1 MRTPRRNIGIHGQT
15 IPAGKLVLAM
25 IGSANRDPNHFKD
38 ANRFDI
44 RRDPNSHLAFG
55 HGIHSCL
62 GAALARMEARIALA
76 DFFARVLDFK
86 LVSNE
91 PWQPRR
97 ALHVHGPAGLPIRFT
112 TA

>member
-1 MRTPRRNIGIHGQT
+1 MRTPRRDIEIHGET

-25 IGSANRDPNHFKD
+25 VASANRDSNHFKD

-44 RRDPNSHLAFG
+44 RRDPNPHIAFG

-76 DFFARVLDFK
+76 DFLARVLDFK
-86 LVSNE
+86 LASNE

-97 ALHVHGPAGLPIRFT
+97 ALHVHGPAELPIRFT
-112 TA
+112 TI